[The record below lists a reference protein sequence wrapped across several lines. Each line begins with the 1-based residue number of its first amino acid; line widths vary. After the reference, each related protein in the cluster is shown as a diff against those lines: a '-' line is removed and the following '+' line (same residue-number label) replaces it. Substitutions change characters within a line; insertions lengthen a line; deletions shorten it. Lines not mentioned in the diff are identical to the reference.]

1 MYLCINKT
9 RTIMKETKTIIVRFK
24 ETYMPHPVERIC
36 TNMTK
41 DQIIRIYGLE
51 EPDIEWYEFMEGY
64 AIGQ

>member
-36 TNMTK
+36 TNMTRKQIK
-41 DQIIRIYGLE
+41 DIYDLDK
-51 EPDIEWYEFMEGY
+51 PDIEWYEFMEK
-64 AIGQ
+64 